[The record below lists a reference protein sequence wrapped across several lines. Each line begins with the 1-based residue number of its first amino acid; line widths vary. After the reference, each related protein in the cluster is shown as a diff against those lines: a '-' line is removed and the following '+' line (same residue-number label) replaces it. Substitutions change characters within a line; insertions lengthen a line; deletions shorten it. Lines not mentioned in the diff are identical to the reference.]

1 MSNLARGMAV
11 VAVCLFLGCSDDA
24 GSGDGGAA
32 GTSGAAGAG
41 GGAAGSGGG
50 SAGGGAAGSGGGG
63 GSGGSSA
70 ASCQACFTCVMT
82 NCATALAT
90 CQANTGCN
98 AIYQCSRMCTTDAIT
113 CATANPTGITMWYA
127 AVTACGNQG
136 CQAACADLVPTN

>member
-11 VAVCLFLGCSDDA
+11 LAVCLFLGCSDDA
-24 GSGDGGAA
+24 GNGDGGAA

-41 GGAAGSGGG
+41 GSAAGGGG
-50 SAGGGAAGSGGGG
+50 RGGGAAGSGGA
-63 GSGGSSA
+63 GGSSA
-70 ASCQACFTCVMT
+70 SSCQTCFTCVMT

-98 AIYQCSRMCTTDAIT
+98 AIYQCSRMCTTDAVT
-113 CATANPTGITMWYA
+113 CATANPTGIAMWYA

-136 CQAACADLVPTN
+136 CQTACADLVPTN